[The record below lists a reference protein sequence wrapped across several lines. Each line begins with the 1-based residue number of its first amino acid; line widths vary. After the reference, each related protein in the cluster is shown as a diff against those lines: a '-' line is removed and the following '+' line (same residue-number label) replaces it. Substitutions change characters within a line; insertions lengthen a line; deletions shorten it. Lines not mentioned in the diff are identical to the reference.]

1 MPGWELWMSTEGT
14 IDQQTLWQEQAKTQL
29 ALLQAIQSQIGRSA
43 AASRSFAE
51 AYALLA
57 GTYTGGCT
65 HRD

>member
-1 MPGWELWMSTEGT
+1 MSEQGT
-14 IDQQTLWQEQAKTQL
+14 IDQQTLWQEQARTQM

-57 GTYTGGCT
+57 GTYSGGCGP
-65 HRD
+65 RD